1 MWPGFQRRWSSGWRM
16 SSLGRFGWGG
26 GMTGRQARVCA
37 SLSGSPGWGQMIVW
51 EWAAADTGL
60 LA

>member
-1 MWPGFQRRWSSGWRM
+1 MGGECLPWGG
-16 SSLGRFGWGG
+16 LVGGG

>member
-1 MWPGFQRRWSSGWRM
+1 MAWISEEVEQWVENVFPGEVW
-16 SSLGRFGWGG
+16 LGG